1 MRQMTWTIVLVLIVL
16 VVLGAA
22 GLWASAR
29 LRKPRHGGVDPM
41 QRRRDIDL
49 ANQRRDPG
57 GASGMGR
64 F

>member
-1 MRQMTWTIVLVLIVL
+1 MWTIVLILII
-16 VVLGAA
+16 VVVVAAA

-41 QRRRDIDL
+41 QRRRELDL
-49 ANQRRDPG
+49 DNQRRDPG
-57 GASGMGR
+57 GASGVGR